1 MSTISR
7 QYKDNIRRYNEK
19 QKKQFITY
27 EKKNRG
33 ISCYQIGDVFKFQME
48 LEEDI
53 RVCF

>member
-33 ISCYQIGDVFKFQME
+33 IS
-48 LEEDI
+48 
-53 RVCF
+53 

>member
-19 QKKQFITY
+19 QKQFIIY
-27 EKKNRG
+27 EKKNRE

-53 RVCF
+53 HACF